1 MNKAERTAAIHAIV
15 KGKNY
20 ASTGKRL
27 RYEGNTLTFKEYEIP
42 IEYLIYNVEN
52 GRIAS
57 LVKSF
62 EREHGVLDPEK
73 PEDAARIAEFLY
85 ESNNIANKKTIEDIA
100 ENGQLESGIITSD
113 GVIVDGNRRASLML
127 QILNSDE
134 FTPEQKSRCRKFRT
148 VVLPE
153 EADDKEILRLETSY
167 QMGTDEKVAYN
178 PIEKYLHARDMKEK
192 GFELRDIEKYMGLK
206 NESEVHI
213 LLEVMELIDDYL
225 NYFDYDGIYTRLPRG
240 FEDDLLKLNG
250 AIKKIRRGNI
260 SWIPEN
266 ELELVETDLRGISFD
281 FIRLDPSENG
291 IFSYRAIASTANDN
305 FLLDENVWKKFV
317 EDWREATCNVEEE
330 PIDKTLES
338 STSLAD
344 SKRLLNQRDNKWKDA
359 VRDKLM
365 DGFANAKNII
375 ENKKETN
382 KPSVLLRKAINA
394 LTAVNTDVVKCVIDK
409 NDIKSQLNQI
419 IQLCDNIEK
428 GLQ

>member
-153 EADDKEILRLETSY
+153 EADDKEI
-167 QMGTDEKVAYN
+167 
-178 PIEKYLHARDMKEK
+178 
-192 GFELRDIEKYMGLK
+192 
-206 NESEVHI
+206 
-213 LLEVMELIDDYL
+213 
-225 NYFDYDGIYTRLPRG
+225 
-240 FEDDLLKLNG
+240 
-250 AIKKIRRGNI
+250 
-260 SWIPEN
+260 
-266 ELELVETDLRGISFD
+266 
-281 FIRLDPSENG
+281 
-291 IFSYRAIASTANDN
+291 
-305 FLLDENVWKKFV
+305 
-317 EDWREATCNVEEE
+317 
-330 PIDKTLES
+330 
-338 STSLAD
+338 
-344 SKRLLNQRDNKWKDA
+344 
-359 VRDKLM
+359 
-365 DGFANAKNII
+365 
-375 ENKKETN
+375 
-382 KPSVLLRKAINA
+382 
-394 LTAVNTDVVKCVIDK
+394 
-409 NDIKSQLNQI
+409 
-419 IQLCDNIEK
+419 
-428 GLQ
+428 